1 MRKFCLLACTIPFMT
16 LGACQT
22 TSFNDIP
29 EMTDAEYSKVTN
41 LPEFKS
47 ETEGSNTKTTFYS
60 RVSFLKKRGKKLY
73 GAWTDSTSSACK
85 RDFSNAYILAKNEVS
100 RTTKSD
106 PCPEGTSGYGED
118 VIKMKTEDDSDSLIG
133 LLIGAF

>member
-1 MRKFCLLACTIPFMT
+1 MRKLYLLACIIPFIT

-29 EMTDAEYSKVTN
+29 EMTDEEYSKVTT

-47 ETEGSNTKTTFYS
+47 ETEGLNTKTTFYS
-60 RVSFLKKRGKKLY
+60 RVSLVKKRGKKLY
-73 GAWTDSTSSACK
+73 GAWTNSTSSACK

-100 RTTKSD
+100 RNTKSD
-106 PCPEGTSGYGED
+106 PCPENTSGYGED
-118 VIKMKTEDDSDSLIG
+118 VIKVKTEDEDSSLLG
-133 LLIGAF
+133 ALIGAF